1 MKKLLFVY
9 ILFVGLF
16 NLNAQNSSNPKF
28 NVPEQYTLVAPEDY
42 TKYEPQLMQT
52 IDWYLWR
59 SMAFDADK
67 RKSANEFF
75 IKWVTGSPTVTV
87 DIHTDIVNFIDTT
100 PELLIPF
107 TMGWVKYS
115 IDNNYS
121 KDRIKACSA
130 GIRTAVD
137 YYNKNRS
144 FFTKNE
150 NIEKYDKMKEDKLE
164 KYINKVFASI
174 K

>member
-1 MKKLLFVY
+1 M
-9 ILFVGLF
+9 
-16 NLNAQNSSNPKF
+16 NAQNSSNPKF

-87 DIHTDIVNFIDTT
+87 DIHTDIVNFVDKSREKRL
-100 PELLIPF
+100 P
-107 TMGWVKYS
+107 
-115 IDNNYS
+115 
-121 KDRIKACSA
+121 KAC
-130 GIRTAVD
+130 
-137 YYNKNRS
+137 Y
-144 FFTKNE
+144 
-150 NIEKYDKMKEDKLE
+150 KL
-164 KYINKVFASI
+164 KIYS
-174 K
+174 